1 MSISPQNSRRG
12 FTLVEL
18 LVVIAIIGILVGLL
32 LPAVQSAREAARRA
46 TCQNNIRQVVL
57 ATANYESAFQ
67 RFPAGANSTIHDNPT
82 NPSMATIAG
91 SLFVSILPYMDQE
104 PLSDAM
110 KADFN
115 ANINPLVGTADEPQ
129 PLLICPSA
137 SQQDRGVDIGPGEF
151 SSHYVGISGPADDS
165 IARVY
170 TGGSEPIGC
179 DGVFS
184 PFSNDRFVLLVQAFS
199 SGATTYTFGSNA
211 NGSKFRGF
219 RNNRGVSFTDIGD
232 GSSNTFA
239 FAEFSGGE
247 NRVTNPP
254 FTPQRGSW
262 AIGALAGA
270 SGGIDGNDF
279 FVPLGADAVTLQ
291 TKTVRFRINSK
302 TPADYNNVSIAPL
315 NSSHSGGINIARADS
330 SVAFVEDTIPVGVLQ
345 SLSGVDD
352 GVVVNDF

>member
-67 RFPAGANSTIHDNPT
+67 RFPAGANSTIFQAGT
-82 NPSMATIAG
+82 TSAVVGG

-104 PLSDAM
+104 PLSDDI
-110 KADFN
+110 KLEVD
-115 ANINPLVGTADEPQ
+115 NIIAGGAGFPLYGGAIDEQPQ

-137 SQQDRGVDIGPGEF
+137 SQSDAGVDTGDGGEF
-151 SSHYVGISGPADDS
+151 SSHYVGISGPAS
-165 IARVY
+165 AGARVF
-170 TGGSEPIGC
+170 GSADPIGC

-184 PFSNDRFVLLVQAFS
+184 PFSNDRFVLTGSSTAYDS
-199 SGATTYTFGSNA
+199 SGGN
-211 NGSKFRGF
+211 NPGMKFRGF
-219 RNNRGVSFTDIGD
+219 KNKNAVSFTDIGD

-247 NRVTNPP
+247 NRVDPNNSFLPL
-254 FTPQRGSW
+254 RGAW
-262 AIGALAGA
+262 TIGAGGFFGA
-270 SGGIDGNDF
+270 RDF
-279 FVPLGADAVTLQ
+279 FVPELTYQ
-291 TKTVRFRINSK
+291 TKTILHRINSK
-302 TPADYNNVSIAPL
+302 TANHYNNFTNAAPL
-315 NSSHSGGINIARADS
+315 NSAHSGGINIARADS
-330 SVAFVEDTIPVGVLQ
+330 SVAFVEDSIPVDILQ
-345 SLSGVDD
+345 FLCGVDD
-352 GVVVNDF
+352 GEVVNDF